1 MKLNLKMIALI
12 IGSSVVLSCNTHHN
26 KKSKKVGT
34 IHSLKNNVLK
44 PSRVHK
50 EVK

>member
-26 KKSKKVGT
+26 KNQK
-34 IHSLKNNVLK
+34 
-44 PSRVHK
+44 
-50 EVK
+50 

>member
-26 KKSKKVGT
+26 KKSKM
-34 IHSLKNNVLK
+34 KNQLVLGMYIDLLL
-44 PSRVHK
+44 VF
-50 EVK
+50 